1 MPNYPSNYSNTS
13 PFNAGPVNNVNL
25 LYQIRNRLLRHNLIP
40 VTRIISNPNVVLTNY
55 DTATDWRVGGGRSMK
70 DWVYGITV
78 TSGSQLGLSD
88 GDIVVLANRTN
99 PVQNGVFKYVIG
111 PAGAGYA
118 KQLYTGQAAVLS
130 TGSTGPAF
138 IRIGTLGSGSTFL
151 PSGEVA
157 AASWTLAQT
166 YLNQTWDPTNYF
178 GVTGALAVGPSG
190 RQMFVD
196 QAGAPYPQ
204 GFYATSG
211 SPVDDANS
219 LSNLNK
225 VIYYSQQQTVTL
237 GTTALDFTTP
247 SALSPS
253 VYPTSRTD
261 AGTER
266 TTYRTDLLGDFFDTA
281 DTVSQL
287 LTNIAGF
294 RETGGETDLTK
305 VKKAYL
311 SNLSQE
317 QILRLRIKLD
327 DMADDL
333 YRLYYTMWNL
343 DLVYLGTT
351 GPKYPSEY
359 NRGYQV
365 WNTGNY

>member
-1 MPNYPSNYSNTS
+1 MPNYPSNYSNNS
-13 PFNAGPVNNVNL
+13 PFAAGPVNNVNL
-25 LYQIRNRLLRHNLIP
+25 LYQIKNRLLRHNLIP

-55 DTATDWRVGGGRSMK
+55 DTATNWSVGGGRSMK

-99 PVQNGVFKYVIG
+99 PVQNGVFKYVLG

-118 KQLYTGQAAVLS
+118 KTLFTGQPAVLT

-138 IRIGTLGSGSTFL
+138 IRVGALGSGSTF
-151 PSGEVA
+151 PASGEA
-157 AASWTLAQT
+157 AATSWTLAQT

-190 RQMFVD
+190 RQMLLD
-196 QAGAPYPQ
+196 AAGVAYPQ

-211 SPVDDANS
+211 SPVDDGNS
-219 LSNLNK
+219 SSNLNK
-225 VIYYSQQQTVTL
+225 VIYYSQQQNVTL
-237 GTTALDFTTP
+237 GTTAVDFTTVNALNVTTP
-247 SALSPS
+247 SG
-253 VYPTSRTD
+253 RND

-266 TTYRTDLLGDFFDTA
+266 TTYNTDLLGDFYDTA
-281 DTVSQL
+281 DIVSQL
-287 LTNIAGF
+287 LTNITGF
-294 RETGGETDLTK
+294 RESGGETDITK

-317 QILRLRIKLD
+317 QIMRLRMKLE

-333 YRLYYTMWNL
+333 YRLYYTIWNL

-351 GPKYPSEY
+351 GPRYPSEY